1 MKGGKTNAFGVKN
14 EFSYSGLRLAENL
27 EVSFDAL
34 PQRLPRAFRPG
45 PVVVVAAD
53 AILAHV
59 GENLT
64 RRRQTF
70 GVDPLV
76 GIPQV
81 GANDGPRALKIDLDH
96 GDHDDRAW
104 RLAVDRKR
112 CQQIRVYR
120 DLRMAVDAQR
130 AAGAWNQKQQ
140 RDPGV
145 THDVAQRIDAVV
157 ATAIGHHQRLVVM
170 NADEAGQIAA
180 RRAIQPLRSGRCQCD
195 ERRLVDQHA
204 ILRRHS
210 GGDLDRGGLV
220 RLPINRFQISYRCDD
235 RHCRS
240 PDLGA
245 SPTQPLPPASAPLMT
260 RTSSRACC
268 STLPTL
274 AMVTSGAVA
283 ASSTARPSLSASWPS
298 LPRARAARRS
308 ARTSAGAVIKIT
320 TTSA

>member
-1 MKGGKTNAFGVKN
+1 MKAVKTKCGPDEN
-14 EFSYSGLRLAENL
+14 EFSCSGLRLAENL
-27 EVSFDAL
+27 EASFAAL

-45 PVVVVAAD
+45 PVVIVAAD

-64 RRRQTF
+64 WRRQTF

-96 GDHDDRAW
+96 GHHDDRAW

-120 DLRMAVDAQR
+120 DLRTAVDAQR

-145 THDVAQRIDAVV
+145 AHDVAQRIDAVV
-157 ATAIGHHQRLVVM
+157 ATTIGHHQRLVIM

-180 RRAIQPLRSGRCQCD
+180 RRAIQSLGAGRCQCG

-204 ILRRHS
+204 ILRRDPA
-210 GGDLDRGGLV
+210 GNLDGGGLV
-220 RLPINRFQISYRCDD
+220 RLPVNRFQVSYRCDD

-240 PDLGA
+240 PGIGV
-245 SPTQPLPPASAPLMT
+245 SPTQRLPPSNPPWMT
-260 RTSSRACC
+260 RASSRACC

-274 AMVTSGAVA
+274 VMVTSGAVA
-283 ASSTARPSLSASWPS
+283 ASSTARPSLSASRPS